1 MKHLDDKASE
11 DQIFNALP
19 GVFGDTP
26 PNEKRKTPAGD
37 APVIINNPVREV
49 KKSE

>member
-1 MKHLDDKASE
+1 MDDKASE

-26 PNEKRKTPAGD
+26 GGEKTPGG
-37 APVIINNPVREV
+37 VRSITPGGVGRKEPI
-49 KKSE
+49 